1 MKTKYILF
9 AIALGA
15 GALTF
20 SSCSDYLSVDRY
32 FNDRMTEEK
41 LFEDKKYAEEW
52 LAGVYSHLIKWNE
65 DVCSKGHTPH
75 NFSDD
80 MYFGDRTGLYRMLKY
95 GLYNEDSFQSSW
107 GDCYT
112 AIRDAST
119 FIRNIHRN
127 KDLNEQEITD

>member
-9 AIALGA
+9 TMALGT

-41 LFEDKKYAEEW
+41 LFEDKKYTEEW

-65 DVCSKGHTPH
+65 DICSKGYTPH

-80 MYFGDRTGLYRMLKY
+80 MYFGDRMESFPYRTFKY
-95 GLYNEDSFQSSW
+95 GLYNENDKQESVMQPYVTLPHSF
-107 GDCYT
+107 GM
-112 AIRDAST
+112 
-119 FIRNIHRN
+119 FIVTKI
-127 KDLNEQEITD
+127 